1 MNMRI
6 TWMFVVIGLSCLA
19 ILIST
24 PACKQKKES
33 PAEPALLPV
42 KAPDIAGRLAK
53 YAPTEISVDPASL
66 NAEDRRVVNKL
77 IEAAQVLDEI
87 YWKQTYPQGPAL
99 AARLRASADPAD
111 KPALDFFLLNFGPF
125 DRSDENKPFLGTDKK
140 PLGAGFYPPDLTKE
154 EFEKYIAADPAERAA
169 LESEFRVIKR
179 ENGKLAAVPYS
190 IEYKPELE
198 RLSARLKEAAVLTSN
213 PSLQAY
219 LSRRAVDLV
228 NNEYYESDCLWI
240 DLKDNLPE
248 IVIGPYEVYE
258 DALLGLKASYESYVY
273 INDFEGM
280 KKLQAYLDH
289 LDEMQRTLPVEQKY
303 KDQSVKGLSSPLNVV
318 NEVFTA
324 GDARAGIMTS
334 AFVLPND
341 ERVREKKGS
350 KKVFLKNMME
360 AKFSKSLVPIAA
372 RVMAPADA
380 ALVTFDA
387 YFVEVLL
394 HEICHALGLNYV
406 TLPDGTKTTVGKAL
420 RNLNTPIEEAKA
432 DVLGIQSVPLLVQRG
447 VIAKERQDEIYASY
461 LAGMF
466 RVMRFG
472 TTEAHGLG
480 VLLQFNFLREKGA
493 FVFDAASGKFA
504 VDRGTIEGAV
514 RELAARFLILEGDG
528 DYAKAQ
534 AFIARY
540 GTMDAPTKA
549 ALDALKDIPVDIA
562 PIFKTVY

>member
-1 MNMRI
+1 MTAKWNI
-6 TWMFVVIGLSCLA
+6 VLAAIAIPFFLFASLSCRKTESGKA
-19 ILIST
+19 GATAALI
-24 PACKQKKES
+24 Q
-33 PAEPALLPV
+33 
-42 KAPDIAGRLAK
+42 APDIAERLAK
-53 YAPTEISVDPASL
+53 YAPTEIFVDPASL

-125 DRSDENKPFLGTDKK
+125 DRSDENKPFLGIDKK
-140 PLGAGFYPPDLTKE
+140 PLGAGFYPLDLTKE
-154 EFEKYIAADPAERAA
+154 EFEKYIAANPSERAA
-169 LESEFRVIKR
+169 LENEFRVIKR
-179 ENGKLAAVPYS
+179 ENGRLAAVPYS

-198 RLSARLKEAAVLTSN
+198 RMAVRLNEAAALTSN
-213 PSLQAY
+213 LSLHAY
-219 LSRRAVDLV
+219 LSRRAADLLS
-228 NNEYYESDCLWI
+228 NDYYESDCLWI
-240 DLKDNLPE
+240 DLKDNFPE

-280 KKLQAYLDH
+280 KKLHAYLDH

-380 ALVTFDA
+380 AQVTFDA

-420 RNLNTPIEEAKA
+420 RDLNTPIEEAKA
-432 DVLGIQSVPLLVQRG
+432 DILGIQSVPLLVQRG
-447 VIAKERQDEIYASY
+447 VIAKERQNEIYASY

-472 TTEAHGLG
+472 ATEAHGLG

-504 VDRGTIEGAV
+504 VDRAKIEGSV
-514 RELAARFLILEGDG
+514 RALAARFLILEGDG

-540 GTMDAPTKA
+540 GKMDAPTKA

-562 PIFKTVY
+562 PIFKTIY